1 MRIALYEPDIPQNT
15 GNIFRLG
22 ACLGVDVDIIEPT
35 GFIFDDKKFKRSAM
49 DYIDHLNY
57 KRHLDWDHFLK
68 WVKDNQFRLILM
80 TTKSDQS
87 YYNFRFHPSDIL
99 LFGRESAGVP
109 NNVHDIVDH
118 RLTIPM
124 KNEVRSIN
132 LSSSVALV
140 IGEGL
145 RQINKA

>member
-49 DYIDHLNY
+49 DYINHLNY
-57 KRHLDWDHFLK
+57 KRHLDWEHFLK
-68 WVKDNQFRLILM
+68 WVRDNQFRLILM

-87 YYNFRFHPSDIL
+87 FYNFKFHPSDIL

-124 KNEVRSIN
+124 KNGVRSIN

-145 RQINKA
+145 RQINIT